1 MADYKIQTTYKAN
14 VRFEKSIDIDGCNYL
29 VIYGT
34 HINGGY
40 IAIPNWNICCEAAA
54 KAGETFYNTEQLI
67 KAGLSENAAKGIAYA
82 IDESIN
88 PVKAAE
94 KNDVQ
99 PLLTSTDTLDKS
111 SSMNYKDQL
120 LIIKPEC
127 LNSEYCK
134 AKYQYFYAE
143 TGFGCDPNSLGTK
156 IYGKYLY
163 DGEEGELRR
172 SEFYGVADPDK
183 LPDWVRDKL
192 DEIRNPILSV
202 QDNGR
207 K

>member
-14 VRFEKSIDIDGCNYL
+14 VRFEKSIDIDGYNYL

-40 IAIPNWNICCEAAA
+40 IAIPNWNICCEAADE
-54 KAGETFYNTEQLI
+54 AGETFYNTEQLI

-88 PVKAAE
+88 PE
-94 KNDVQ
+94 KNVEK
-99 PLLTSTDTLDKS
+99 PLLTSDDTLDNS
-111 SSMNYKDQL
+111 RSMNYKEKILIVRPESL
-120 LIIKPEC
+120 LVDYRKTE
-127 LNSEYCK
+127 
-134 AKYQYFYAE
+134 YQYFYAE

-156 IYGKYLY
+156 IYGKFLY
-163 DGEEGELRR
+163 DGEEDELRR
-172 SEFYGVADPDK
+172 SSFFGVADPDK
-183 LPDWVRDKL
+183 LPDWVKSKL
-192 DEIRNPILSV
+192 DEIRNPILPE